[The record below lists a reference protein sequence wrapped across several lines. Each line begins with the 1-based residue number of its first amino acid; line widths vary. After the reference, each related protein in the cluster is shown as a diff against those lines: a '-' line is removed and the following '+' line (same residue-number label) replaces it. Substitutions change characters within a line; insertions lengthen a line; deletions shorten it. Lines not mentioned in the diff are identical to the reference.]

1 MGLFRRRIEMPEEED
16 YLDELE
22 LQGDDE
28 IMRRVAPEKMAA
40 DTLDEKKQA
49 IENYCDRIMEANAR
63 ISELKVEYQTVNSYL
78 SDIQKLENLPQRQFE
93 AIRQSA
99 KKVVVLE
106 KDRRDFGKSM
116 SKLSDRQFSQMNKN
130 EDEIKNILK
139 SMVEDEKYCETVKRD
154 MKYLEAE
161 KAGCKMQIQQQEDLL
176 YVLSG
181 ISKMGIIAVVGL
193 LIIFATLS
201 LGYGHDMSMWIYG
214 LISAAIILTA
224 LIFYFHNK
232 ANYEI
237 KITRVRLNRAIGLL
251 NKVKLK
257 YVNVAS
263 RLSYTYEKNGVK
275 SAYQYNQT
283 WGTYLRLKKE
293 HEVYNRA
300 SLRLIDA
307 ENELT
312 KLVEEAGIKDVNIW
326 INQVYALVDN
336 RDMDEIKKHLSN
348 RRDKLKGSLDYNSDT
363 IEKSRNEIKNIIL
376 KDKKNAQELMDIL
389 DAYEE
394 EIS

>member
-1 MGLFRRRIEMPEEED
+1 MSFFRRRVEEPEED

-22 LQGDDE
+22 LQEESE
-28 IMRRVAPEKMAA
+28 IMRRVAPEKMSA

-63 ISELKVEYQTVNSYL
+63 IAELKVEYQTVGAYL
-78 SDIQKLENLPQRQFE
+78 SDIQKIENLPQRQFE
-93 AIRQSA
+93 QIRQCA

-116 SKLSDRQFSQMNKN
+116 SKLSDRQFLQMNKN
-130 EDEIKNILK
+130 EDEIKTILK

-161 KAGCKMQIQQQEDLL
+161 KAGCKMQIQQQEELL

-181 ISKMGIIAVVGL
+181 IAKMGTMAVIGL
-193 LIIFATLS
+193 LLIFVTLS
-201 LGYGHDMSMWIYG
+201 FGYGRDMSMWIYG
-214 LISAAIILTA
+214 LITAAIILTVVV
-224 LIFYFHNK
+224 FYFHNK
-232 ANYEI
+232 AEYEI
-237 KITRVRLNRAIGLL
+237 KITKVRLNRAIGLL

-263 RLSYTYEKNGVK
+263 RLSYAYEKNGVK
-275 SAYQYNQT
+275 SAYQYNQI

-293 HEVYNRA
+293 HEVYNKA
-300 SLRLIDA
+300 SMRLIDA

-312 KLVEEAGIKDVNIW
+312 KLIGECGVKDVNIW
-326 INQVYALVDN
+326 INQAYALVSDE
-336 RDMDEIKKHLSN
+336 DMDEIKKHIVN
-348 RRDKLKGSLDYNSDT
+348 RRDKLKGSIDYNLET
-363 IEKSRNEIKNIIL
+363 IERSRNEIKEIIL
-376 KDKKNAQELMDIL
+376 KDKHNAQELMGIL

-394 EIS
+394 GI

>member
-1 MGLFRRRIEMPEEED
+1 MSFFRRRVEEPEED

-22 LQGDDE
+22 LQEESE
-28 IMRRVAPEKMAA
+28 IMRRVAPEKMSA

-63 ISELKVEYQTVNSYL
+63 IAELKVEYQTVGAYL
-78 SDIQKLENLPQRQFE
+78 SDIQKIENLPQRQFE
-93 AIRQSA
+93 QIRQCA

-116 SKLSDRQFSQMNKN
+116 SKLSDRQFLQMNKN
-130 EDEIKNILK
+130 EDEIKTILK

-161 KAGCKMQIQQQEDLL
+161 KAGCKMQIQQQEELL

-181 ISKMGIIAVVGL
+181 IAKMGTMAVIGL
-193 LIIFATLS
+193 LLIFVTLS
-201 LGYGHDMSMWIYG
+201 FGYGRDMSMWIYG
-214 LISAAIILTA
+214 LITAAIILTVVV
-224 LIFYFHNK
+224 FYFHNT
-232 ANYEI
+232 AEYEI
-237 KITRVRLNRAIGLL
+237 KITKVRLNRAIGLL

-263 RLSYTYEKNGVK
+263 RLSYAYEKNGVK
-275 SAYQYNQT
+275 SAYQYNQI

-293 HEVYNRA
+293 HEVYNKA
-300 SLRLIDA
+300 SMRLIDA

-312 KLVEEAGIKDVNIW
+312 KLIGECGVKDVNIW
-326 INQVYALVDN
+326 INQAYALVSDE
-336 RDMDEIKKHLSN
+336 DMDEIKKHIVN
-348 RRDKLKGSLDYNSDT
+348 RRDKLKGSIDYNLET
-363 IEKSRNEIKNIIL
+363 IERSRNEIKEIIL
-376 KDKKNAQELMDIL
+376 KDKHNAQELMGIL

-394 EIS
+394 GI

>member
-1 MGLFRRRIEMPEEED
+1 MSFFRRRVEEPEED

-22 LQGDDE
+22 LQEESE
-28 IMRRVAPEKMAA
+28 IMRRVAPEKMSA

-63 ISELKVEYQTVNSYL
+63 IAELKVEYQTVGAYL
-78 SDIQKLENLPQRQFE
+78 SDIQKIENLPQRQFE
-93 AIRQSA
+93 QIRQCA

-116 SKLSDRQFSQMNKN
+116 SKLSDRQFLQMNKN
-130 EDEIKNILK
+130 EDEIKTILK

-161 KAGCKMQIQQQEDLL
+161 KAGCKMQIQQQEELL

-181 ISKMGIIAVVGL
+181 IAKMGTMAVIGL
-193 LIIFATLS
+193 LLIFVTLS
-201 LGYGHDMSMWIYG
+201 FGYGRDMSMWIYG
-214 LISAAIILTA
+214 LITAAIILTVVV
-224 LIFYFHNK
+224 FYFHNK
-232 ANYEI
+232 AEYEI
-237 KITRVRLNRAIGLL
+237 KITKVRLNRAIGLL

-275 SAYQYNQT
+275 SAYQYNQI

-293 HEVYNRA
+293 HEVYNKA
-300 SLRLIDA
+300 SMRLIDA

-312 KLVEEAGIKDVNIW
+312 KLIGECGVKDVNIW
-326 INQVYALVDN
+326 INQAYALVSDE
-336 RDMDEIKKHLSN
+336 DMDEIKKHIVN
-348 RRDKLKGSLDYNSDT
+348 RRDKLKGSIDYNLET
-363 IEKSRNEIKNIIL
+363 IERSRNEIKEIIL
-376 KDKKNAQELMDIL
+376 KDKHNAQELMGIL

-394 EIS
+394 GI